1 MSLWKIAWR
10 SITQRALSSSLTAIS
25 MALGVTL
32 VVAVLVAQGVI
43 GNSFNNPGL
52 GYDLIV
58 GAKGGRLDLVLNAVY
73 YRSRP
78 VENIPYSYYK
88 ELTDKQSAIGRF
100 VDVGIP
106 LCLGDYYR
114 DYRVIGTTPEMFSKL
129 TYHNR
134 QNYEFSTGRNFEQE
148 HYFEG
153 VIGAAVARETGLKV
167 GDKFHP
173 THGVGGH
180 EHDPFE
186 VVGVLASTGTPNDR
200 ALFVNMEGFYLLD
213 SHALPVEEEEQTEE
227 AKSAKPASEE
237 ADQVKPDRAKPDS
250 DNADSE
256 VLAADEPAEPQ
267 SKGEVTA
274 GKPAA
279 KEGHE
284 HAHHDHNHQ
293 HTPLPENQRE
303 VTAVMVRTVDIPGAP
318 PGMFTPDLMRKINKG
333 RIAQAV
339 QPLRE
344 IATLFSIIVD
354 PIQVFLLV
362 ITVLLVVVAGIG
374 ILVSIYNSMS
384 ERRHEIAVMRALGAG
399 RGTVMLMVLLESILL
414 ALGGGALGWFLGHL
428 LLAVLNPY
436 IVEKTGVPIG
446 FFHVVPFEL
455 VIIPGL
461 ILLASLVGYLPA
473 LAAYRTDVAKA
484 LTETP

>member
-1 MSLWKIAWR
+1 
-10 SITQRALSSSLTAIS
+10 
-25 MALGVTL
+25 
-32 VVAVLVAQGVI
+32 
-43 GNSFNNPGL
+43 
-52 GYDLIV
+52 
-58 GAKGGRLDLVLNAVY
+58 
-73 YRSRP
+73 
-78 VENIPYSYYK
+78 
-88 ELTDKQSAIGRF
+88 
-100 VDVGIP
+100 
-106 LCLGDYYR
+106 
-114 DYRVIGTTPEMFSKL
+114 
-129 TYHNR
+129 
-134 QNYEFSTGRNFEQE
+134 
-148 HYFEG
+148 
-153 VIGAAVARETGLKV
+153 
-167 GDKFHP
+167 
-173 THGVGGH
+173 
-180 EHDPFE
+180 
-186 VVGVLASTGTPNDR
+186 
-200 ALFVNMEGFYLLD
+200 
-213 SHALPVEEEEQTEE
+213 
-227 AKSAKPASEE
+227 
-237 ADQVKPDRAKPDS
+237 
-250 DNADSE
+250 
-256 VLAADEPAEPQ
+256 
-267 SKGEVTA
+267 
-274 GKPAA
+274 
-279 KEGHE
+279 
-284 HAHHDHNHQ
+284 
-293 HTPLPENQRE
+293 
-303 VTAVMVRTVDIPGAP
+303 
-318 PGMFTPDLMRKINKG
+318 MFTPDLMRKINKG

-362 ITVLLVVVAGIG
+362 ITVLLAVVAGIG